1 MNFHFS
7 RFIRSGIPALA
18 AALCVLTAQAEVPK
32 LLNHEGRIAVGTLNF
47 DGTGFFKFA
56 LVSGDGSVTHWS
68 NDGTSTAGNAPA
80 AAVSLPVTQ
89 GLYSVLLG
97 DPTVAGMTPLPA
109 EVFEKNADVRL
120 RIWFNDGVHGF
131 ELISPD
137 QRLASAPYALTTET
151 AATALSFTAAPSK
164 PVIAWGDNQ
173 NGQTGVPALTH
184 VAAVAAGESH
194 SLALL
199 DSGTVVA
206 WGLNTSGQTTV
217 PNGLAGVTAIAA
229 GTSHNLVRRSNGT
242 VVAWGLNTSGQTDI
256 PPGITTAVKV
266 AAGEKHSLALLA
278 DGTVKAWGDNSFNQ
292 TTVPPDLTGVTA
304 IAAGYDH
311 SLALRSNG
319 TVVAWGRPDTGQT
332 TVPPDLTGVTAIA
345 AGAFHS
351 LALKADGTVVA
362 WGWDTGGQTAVPPGL
377 SGVSGIA
384 GGYSFS
390 LALKADGTVVAWGD
404 STENQTVIPPAAT
417 FVTQIAAG
425 AFHVLALRADLVPA
439 PVARLDEDNVFAGRV
454 GIRRTAASNT
464 LEVEGNASKST
475 AGGWLANSDRR
486 IKTDIQPITGALD
499 KLSKVR
505 LVDFRYTDQYRAAHP
520 VIEDRRYPNVIAQ
533 EFAEVFPGDVKS
545 SGERMPDGSP
555 VLQVDT
561 WPLTI
566 YTAAGVQELQ
576 RAHDGLKQENEQ
588 LQRRMA
594 EQEARLRRLEAL
606 LPKQP

>member
-1 MNFHFS
+1 
-7 RFIRSGIPALA
+7 
-18 AALCVLTAQAEVPK
+18 
-32 LLNHEGRIAVGTLNF
+32 
-47 DGTGFFKFA
+47 
-56 LVSGDGSVTHWS
+56 
-68 NDGTSTAGNAPA
+68 
-80 AAVSLPVTQ
+80 
-89 GLYSVLLG
+89 
-97 DPTVAGMTPLPA
+97 
-109 EVFEKNADVRL
+109 
-120 RIWFNDGVHGF
+120 
-131 ELISPD
+131 
-137 QRLASAPYALTTET
+137 
-151 AATALSFTAAPSK
+151 
-164 PVIAWGDNQ
+164 
-173 NGQTGVPALTH
+173 
-184 VAAVAAGESH
+184 
-194 SLALL
+194 
-199 DSGTVVA
+199 
-206 WGLNTSGQTTV
+206 
-217 PNGLAGVTAIAA
+217 
-229 GTSHNLVRRSNGT
+229 
-242 VVAWGLNTSGQTDI
+242 
-256 PPGITTAVKV
+256 VKV
-266 AAGEKHSLALLA
+266 
-278 DGTVKAWGDNSFNQ
+278 WGDNSFNQ

-311 SLALRSNG
+311 SLALRSDG

-454 GIRRTAASNT
+454 GIRRTAAANA
-464 LEVEGNASKST
+464 LEVEGTASKSF
-475 AGGWLANSDRR
+475 AGAWLANSDRR

-499 KLSKVR
+499 RLSKVR
-505 LVDFRYTDQYRAAHP
+505 LVDFRYTDEYRAAHP
-520 VIEDRRYPNVIAQ
+520 VIDDRRYPNVIAQ

-545 SGERMPDGSP
+545 SGELMPDGSP

-576 RAHDGLKQENEQ
+576 RAHNELKKENGQ
-588 LQRRMA
+588 LQHRMA